1 MNNENAT
8 MAASTTA
15 TLSLPRCTAIALLLV
30 STAAFAA
37 GDQLGDGVCKLV
49 TLLTGKWLF
58 GFTILATLGG
68 GAALMFGGE
77 ISDGLKKLA
86 TIITIVGIILAMSSL
101 LSLAFSAFTSTC

>member
-49 TLLTGKWLF
+49 TLLT
-58 GFTILATLGG
+58 
-68 GAALMFGGE
+68 
-77 ISDGLKKLA
+77 KK
-86 TIITIVGIILAMSSL
+86 
-101 LSLAFSAFTSTC
+101 